1 MNERVAAYGPPSY
14 RERIDIIETIDII
27 ERIEY
32 ERENQ
37 RNSIQGNQRGCR
49 DR

>member
-14 RERIDIIETIDII
+14 REKIDIIETI

>member
-1 MNERVAAYGPPSY
+1 MNDRVAAYGPPSY
-14 RERIDIIETIDII
+14 REKIDIIETI

>member
-14 RERIDIIETIDII
+14 ETIDIIETI